1 VHRDGELV
9 VVERGDVSLVCNL
22 GASPAR
28 ADLRD
33 VLLASRGLSSAS
45 ELPPVSCALTRGSQ
59 EPRRRER

>member
-1 VHRDGELV
+1 VHRDGDLV

-33 VLLASRGLSSAS
+33 VLLASTGLASAS
-45 ELPPVSCALTRGSQ
+45 ELPPVSCALI
-59 EPRRRER
+59 RRRQS